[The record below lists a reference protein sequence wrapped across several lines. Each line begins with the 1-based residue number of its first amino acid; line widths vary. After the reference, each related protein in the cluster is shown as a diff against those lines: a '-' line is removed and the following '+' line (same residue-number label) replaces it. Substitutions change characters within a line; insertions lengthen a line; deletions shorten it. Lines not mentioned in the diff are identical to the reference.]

1 MRAPVIRS
9 CASASSTV
17 KTGAAKAADVAQ
29 PDPPTMRQPNFVAE
43 RGRGLHIVDA
53 LCESWDCVRSG
64 GGKAVIVILPC

>member
-1 MRAPVIRS
+1 
-9 CASASSTV
+9 
-17 KTGAAKAADVAQ
+17 
-29 PDPPTMRQPNFVAE
+29 MRQPNFVAE